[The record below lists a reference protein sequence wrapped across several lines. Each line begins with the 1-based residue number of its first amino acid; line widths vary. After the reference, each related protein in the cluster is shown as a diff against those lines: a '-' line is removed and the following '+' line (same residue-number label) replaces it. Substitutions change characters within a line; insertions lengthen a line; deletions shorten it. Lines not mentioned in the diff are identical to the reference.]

1 MTKLRIPGTWS
12 AAVLQIA
19 DHLGVRRAA
28 HAAGVGDRTI
38 YKWSDP
44 DMATTPTLAQAAALD
59 RAYVAAGGAS
69 MPLLECYARMVD
81 PAAVELAAC
90 PQALVIEI
98 AGVAKEA
105 GEAVSFSLAAS
116 QPDASR
122 AAMLRA
128 LQETHEAA
136 QAVGS
141 LSRRLSS
148 IFRRG
153 AAPGPTMR
161 GTL

>member
-1 MTKLRIPGTWS
+1 
-12 AAVLQIA
+12 
-19 DHLGVRRAA
+19 
-28 HAAGVGDRTI
+28 
-38 YKWSDP
+38 
-44 DMATTPTLAQAAALD
+44 MATTPTLAQAAALD

-81 PAAVELAAC
+81 PATVELAAC
-90 PQALVIEI
+90 PHALVIEI
-98 AGVAKEA
+98 ADVAREA
-105 GEAVSFSLAAS
+105 GEAVSFSLVAS

-128 LQETHEAA
+128 MHETHESI
-136 QAVGS
+136 QAVRS

-153 AAPGPTMR
+153 AELRSSMR
-161 GTL
+161 GSL